1 MSNFICVVCGNPFT
15 GNKYMKKDAKVVC
28 CSKECKRERKRYT
41 DQLRHFSRTH
51 PNVTK
56 SDIEAEYTKFLLE
69 KLLIKKMK
77 GHAKY
82 LKLLKTHPDFKKEQS
97 IYQKERYHEAN
108 PLAKF
113 RYSKHNPN
121 PNKCRDKEE
130 KIVVHKLRCKVF
142 HNTDRYEVGQI
153 V

>member
-82 LKLLKTHPDFKKEQS
+82 LKLLKYIPISRKNNPFIKKNDIMRLTHLLNLDTANIIPIQTSVGTKK
-97 IYQKERYHEAN
+97 K
-108 PLAKF
+108 K
-113 RYSKHNPN
+113 
-121 PNKCRDKEE
+121 
-130 KIVVHKLRCKVF
+130 
-142 HNTDRYEVGQI
+142 
-153 V
+153 